1 MGRETGEAME
11 RMMGEER
18 SGWNG
23 FAQRQNPII
32 LYSSLLSPKKNM
44 ATVPG
49 PVCAPI
55 VVPML

>member
-1 MGRETGEAME
+1 MENMEGDGGSDGGRGGTGSH
-11 RMMGEER
+11 RDVT
-18 SGWNG
+18 
-23 FAQRQNPII
+23 PVL

>member
-1 MGRETGEAME
+1 MENMEGKAME
-11 RMMGEER
+11 GMMGEGIMGSHR
-18 SGWNG
+18 YVT
-23 FAQRQNPII
+23 PVL